1 MSWFYVIF
9 TSLTNFSQKWNWK
22 KTKTKML
29 RFNIL
34 IFNFRLESCAATSRG
49 SRPTLLLMLWFLSR
63 KVAMTTCKLARMRV
77 WDDRKI
83 LWARETQPL
92 SDAHLE
98 RDQNKYEGLCYP
110 NGLMT
115 TTCQQVWAGT
125 SSPLSLGCNCKPGG
139 GRGAPIP
146 IFWSSLNTF
155 LDCFPTLPLYNPSI

>member
-1 MSWFYVIF
+1 
-9 TSLTNFSQKWNWK
+9 
-22 KTKTKML
+22 ML

-34 IFNFRLESCAATSRG
+34 IFNFQLESCARTSRG

-139 GRGAPIP
+139 GRRGGGGWGHSKLTNNVSVSLDKQVNIDLVENYSHGNPP
-146 IFWSSLNTF
+146 LLSSS
-155 LDCFPTLPLYNPSI
+155 PGWAH